1 MREDTMH
8 KLISIALQRF
18 DAVGINVTTGMED
31 KIFFSILG
39 VLTWQGFEAALNYV
53 NTAQLNMMI

>member
-8 KLISIALQRF
+8 KLINIALQRF

-39 VLTWQGFEAALNYV
+39 VLTWQGFEAAFNYV